1 MPSLNIFKKSSSN
14 TDPPESSSSREVSGR
29 ETGEEGASQ
38 ATAVT
43 LNDAIPAYAD
53 SLKEAWA
60 GAFQKP
66 PETQRAEK
74 SLNVIGMLRFLLSP
88 VVVVV
93 VHLSSDADSARKE
106 KAQDTL
112 APLQGQLVN
121 RFTVTMEAVM
131 DTPQIAETIQNGVN
145 TFMEAV
151 PSLMKALDE
160 VAKIHPFISGTSP
173 LSCINAAFLM
183 ALATWCSCCSRVQ
196 GCIHA

>member
-66 PETQRAEK
+66 PETQRAER
-74 SLNVIGMLRFLLSP
+74 SLNVIGMSRFFILP

-93 VHLSSDADSARKE
+93 YLSSDADSARKE

-160 VAKIHPFISGTSP
+160 VAKIHPFISGASP

-183 ALATWCSCCSRVQ
+183 TLATWCSCCSRIQ

>member
-14 TDPPESSSSREVSGR
+14 ADPPESSSSREVPGR
-29 ETGEEGASQ
+29 ETDEEGASQ

-43 LNDAIPAYAD
+43 LDDAIPAYAD

-66 PETQRAEK
+66 PETQRAER
-74 SLNVIGMLRFLLSP
+74 SLNVIGMSRFFILP

-93 VHLSSDADSARKE
+93 YLSSDADSARKE

-183 ALATWCSCCSRVQ
+183 ALATWCSCCSRIQ

>member
-29 ETGEEGASQ
+29 ETDEEGASQ

-43 LNDAIPAYAD
+43 LDDAIPAYAD

-66 PETQRAEK
+66 PETQRAER
-74 SLNVIGMLRFLLSP
+74 SLNVIGMSRFFILP

-93 VHLSSDADSARKE
+93 YLSSDADSARKE

-160 VAKIHPFISGTSP
+160 VAKIHPFISGASP
-173 LSCINAAFLM
+173 LSCIDAAFLM

-196 GCIHA
+196 GRIHA